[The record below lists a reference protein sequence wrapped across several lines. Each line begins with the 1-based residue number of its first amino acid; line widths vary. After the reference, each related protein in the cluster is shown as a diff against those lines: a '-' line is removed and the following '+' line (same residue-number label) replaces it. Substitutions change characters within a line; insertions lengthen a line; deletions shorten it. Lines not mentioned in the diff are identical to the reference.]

1 MFMSGGLF
9 AASGGLAAPL
19 PPDYVSATQG
29 MQFALFQW
37 WCPFDLIKINAFASP
52 AETVNASNPLN
63 ETTPLIGSADVGPA
77 GGGRRLLSEGARALA
92 RVLCAPSLARVAAE
106 ENAALREARA
116 LSGGAHFLSA
126 SAHPARRRLLQ
137 LNTSTGDNATILSRP
152 LDAPLNETSE
162 EVPPSGYASL
172 VAGATDPEGFLT
184 DNISDAADNGG

>member
-52 AETVNASNPLN
+52 AETVNAS
-63 ETTPLIGSADVGPA
+63 TPLIGSADAGPA
-77 GGGRRLLSEGARALA
+77 GGGRRLLSEGARAFA

-116 LSGGAHFLSA
+116 LSGGAHYLSA

-137 LNTSTGDNATILSRP
+137 LNTTSGANATTLSQP
-152 LDAPLNETSE
+152 LDAPFSETSE
-162 EVPPSGYASL
+162 EVPPSGYATL